1 MTSSPPGPET
11 SPLGCQLLVRAR
23 SIRLF
28 TMAYAFDI
36 LFSTLSDGA
45 FRVGYARWL
54 GATNQHLG
62 LLTAIPSC
70 IQTLRFVT
78 IYLVER
84 VKNRKRYALTLWACG
99 YLVWVPIIFIP
110 SVLPPG
116 MRVWGLIAGISLMS
130 LFFVFTG
137 ATYMA
142 WISELVPEQGRGRFF
157 GRRNAIGGV
166 LAMIVSIFAGRQ
178 LDTLGN
184 KGGFGYVFGIAF
196 LMGGGFLISVSLL
209 PPPTVTRADSPPR
222 FIETWRSPLS
232 NRGFRQLLV
241 YLVFYTIGLLL
252 SGPFASLYM
261 LEHLRMS
268 YTWIQV
274 CSSIYTVTNLC
285 LTPFWGY
292 LIDKYGCTPV
302 FRLTSFGMAWVVLL
316 WTLAAPERLWPLFL
330 AYFLS
335 GLIFAGIVLAPMNLA
350 LKIGPESERQLYGG
364 LYFAC
369 QSLGTA
375 VAPLI
380 AAQIMDR
387 AVHWQATVAGMR
399 WVNFHLLFL
408 ISAGIRLLTSLLLP
422 LPSEEQEIKALQL
435 FRVMVSRAPLAAL
448 FHLIRLKVARQAATR
463 ARAEQRLGELRSPL
477 AVEELIEG
485 LDDPSP
491 EVRRQAA
498 RALGQIGDGRAVE
511 ALLGHLQREN
521 EDLLPD
527 LIEAL
532 GQIRDERALR
542 PLVEILRDATQD
554 RTTRRQAATAL
565 AEFDTPEVHLAL
577 LERLAYDDPPGLLAA
592 VADSLGKLREWRAV
606 ELVYA
611 LLHSERTQAV
621 RGQLANALARFAGDE
636 AFLYTLL
643 KAGEMEREV
652 AVDRLLRGLRRRCER
667 RWGLE
672 KQGWLLQVALESYQR
687 ADWQAAGQA
696 LARLGNELAR
706 ARPEAFQKPEETV
719 RLTLLQLVEEAA
731 QERPLSQ
738 EEVLLALVT
747 VREMLHRLPER
758 P

>member
-1 MTSSPPGPET
+1 MTPSPPAG
-11 SPLGCQLLVRAR
+11 SQWLVRAR

-54 GATNQHLG
+54 GAQNQQLG
-62 LLTAIPSC
+62 LLTSIPAF
-70 IQTLRFVT
+70 IQTLRFFT

-84 VKNRKRYALTLWACG
+84 VRNRKRYALILWACG

-110 SVLPPG
+110 SLLPPG

-142 WISELVPEQGRGRFF
+142 WISELVPEQMRGRFF

-166 LAMIVSIFAGRQ
+166 LAMGVSIFAGRQ
-178 LDTLGN
+178 LDRLGES
-184 KGGFGYVFGIAF
+184 GGFGYVFGIAL
-196 LMGGGFLISVSLL
+196 LMGVGFLISVSLQ
-209 PPPTVTRADSPPR
+209 PPPTVIRADAPPR
-222 FIETWRSPLS
+222 FIDTLRRPLS
-232 NRGFRQLLV
+232 NRGFRQLLI
-241 YLVFYTIGLLL
+241 YLVLYNIGLLL
-252 SGPFASLYM
+252 GGPFYSLYM
-261 LEHLRMS
+261 LEHLKMS
-268 YTWIQV
+268 YALIQV
-274 CSSIYTVTNLC
+274 CNSTYTVTNLC
-285 LTPFWGY
+285 LTPLWGY

-316 WTLAAPERLWPLFL
+316 WTLAAPDRLWPLFL

-369 QSLGTA
+369 QSLGAA

-387 AVHWQATVAGMR
+387 AAHWQVNVGGMQ

-408 ISAGIRLLTSLLLP
+408 IAAGIRLATSLLLP
-422 LPSEEQEIKALQL
+422 LPSEEPDVRALQL
-435 FRVMVSRAPLAAL
+435 FRVMVSRSPLPAL
-448 FHLIRLKVARQAATR
+448 FHLIRFKVARQAATR

-491 EVRRQAA
+491 EVRRAAA
-498 RALGQIGDGRAVE
+498 RALGQIGDERAVE
-511 ALLGHLQREN
+511 ALLGHLHREH

-532 GQIRDERALR
+532 GKIRDARAQQ
-542 PLVEILRDATQD
+542 PLVEILRDPTQD
-554 RTTRRQAATAL
+554 RTTRRQAAMAL
-565 AEFDTPEVHLAL
+565 AEFDAPEVRLAL
-577 LERLAYDDPPGLLAA
+577 LERLASEEPPGLLAA

-611 LLHSERTQAV
+611 LLHTEPTPAV

-636 AFLYTLL
+636 ALLYTLL
-643 KAGEMEREV
+643 KAEEMEREV

-667 RWGLE
+667 RLHLE
-672 KQGWLLQVALESYQR
+672 EQAPLLEAALKAYQR
-687 ADWQAAGQA
+687 ADWPAAGRA
-696 LARLGNELAR
+696 LARLGDELAQV
-706 ARPEAFQKPEETV
+706 RPEAFQGPEDTV

-731 QERPLSQ
+731 QERPLSL

-747 VREMLHRLPER
+747 VREMLHRLPDR